1 MDIKY
6 EALKVL
12 KQLFTK
18 QSFADAKLAD
28 GTIVSAETFEPGQDL
43 FILDEAGER
52 IPAPEGEHTLEDGS
66 KVIVKDGKIESITKV
81 EDSGAEINIEEQMAV
96 EVEVEPYVEEV
107 PEKEKE
113 IAILKGMIEEMMEKM
128 KVMEEEM
135 GKMKMSSD
143 QMNKTIADSIIELS
157 ENFSKIPAAEKLD
170 VNPQD
175 YSSKFEK
182 VSKGSKRQDILD
194 WIQKNK

>member
-18 QSFADAKLAD
+18 QNFADMKLVD
-28 GTIVSAETFEPGQDL
+28 GTIVSAEAFEPGQDL
-43 FILDEAGER
+43 FILDESGER
-52 IPAPEGEHTLEDGS
+52 IPAPEGEHTLEDGT
-66 KVIVKDGKIESITKV
+66 KVIVKEGKIDTIVKAEESG
-81 EDSGAEINIEEQMAV
+81 SEIKIDEEMAV
-96 EVEVEPYVEEV
+96 EVEIEPYVEEV
-107 PEKEKE
+107 PEKEE
-113 IAILKGMIEEMMEKM
+113 EVAILKGMIEEMMEKI
-128 KVMEEEM
+128 KVMENEM

-143 QMNKTIADSIIELS
+143 EMNKTIADSIIELS
-157 ENFSKIPAAEKLD
+157 ENFSKIPAAEKID

-175 YSSKFEK
+175 YQSKFEK

>member
-81 EDSGAEINIEEQMAV
+81 EDNGAEINIEEQMAV

-143 QMNKTIADSIIELS
+143 QMNRTIADSIIELS

>member
-18 QSFADAKLAD
+18 QNFADMKLVD
-28 GTIVSAETFEPGQDL
+28 GTIVSAEAFEPGQDL
-43 FILDEAGER
+43 FILDEEGER
-52 IPAPEGEHTLEDGS
+52 IPAPEGEHSLEDGT
-66 KVIVKDGKIESITKV
+66 KVIVKDGKIESIIKS
-81 EDSGAEINIEEQMAV
+81 EDNEAEINIQEELAI
-96 EVEVEPYVEEV
+96 EVEVEPYVDEV
-107 PEKEKE
+107 PEKEEE

-128 KVMEEEM
+128 KVMEDEM

-143 QMNKTIADSIIELS
+143 EMNKTIADSIIELS
-157 ENFSKIPAAEKLD
+157 ENFSKIPAAEKID

-175 YSSKFEK
+175 YQSKFEK
-182 VSKGSKRQDILD
+182 ITKGSKRQDILD